1 MRNLFLSITT
11 LFMCLNF
18 CDADEPSRIAKVTTS
33 KTKATITGVG
43 DSKLEVVLRL
53 GKTKHTKKLEWTSS
67 AVGPFSAHAVSTD
80 RIPLGNN
87 KFGNG
92 IVFTVQAGG
101 VVSASN
107 ISMSDGDPVPAGTV
121 RFRPKQ
127 SKSKK
132 TLLLKQAGDT
142 VAVADIICEDGSSIP
157 VSMLVRDRQITKP

>member
-67 AVGPFSAHAVSTD
+67 AVGPFSAHVVSTD
-80 RIPLGNN
+80 RIPLGNKEKATSDDMDDLTLGDALN
-87 KFGNG
+87 LLSMYQKPG
-92 IVFTVQAGG
+92 IVFTEEIKKDVLAYIETLEI
-101 VVSASN
+101 A
-107 ISMSDGDPVPAGTV
+107 
-121 RFRPKQ
+121 
-127 SKSKK
+127 K
-132 TLLLKQAGDT
+132 TLGKG
-142 VAVADIICEDGSSIP
+142 VISF
-157 VSMLVRDRQITKP
+157 RH

>member
-1 MRNLFLSITT
+1 M
-11 LFMCLNF
+11 
-18 CDADEPSRIAKVTTS
+18 
-33 KTKATITGVG
+33 
-43 DSKLEVVLRL
+43 LRL
-53 GKTKHTKKLEWTSS
+53 GKTKHTKKLEWASS
-67 AVGPFSAHAVSTD
+67 VAERFSAYVVSTD
-80 RIPLGNN
+80 KISLGNN